1 MSFVCGLF
9 GKTRQG
15 WYKQQAHLDSA
26 VLMEAIVIRHIREL
40 RSQMPRIGA
49 RKLLYL
55 LTPILEGHNISIGR
69 DKLFDIMAS
78 NGLLVRR
85 RKRRKVLTT
94 NSNHPFKRYP
104 NLVKG
109 MDIIR
114 SGQVWVS
121 DITYISLKESYCYL
135 SLVTDAYS
143 RRIMGYCLWPSL
155 KKEGPLNAIEMAI
168 SGWNKAEGLI
178 HHSDRGLQYCCSDY
192 IGRLN
197 REHVTISMTEKGDPY
212 ENALAERVNGILKT
226 EFNLGGQFDSFGQA
240 STAVAYAVNVYN
252 NLRPHASINYMT
264 PQQAHLKQG
273 QIPARWKS
281 RKQRV
286 KEHLNNEPSEQDFL
300 VFK

>member
-1 MSFVCGLF
+1 MSFACRLF

-15 WYKQQAHLDSA
+15 WYKQQAHLDNA
-26 VLMEAIVIRHIREL
+26 VLTEAIVIRHIREL
-40 RSQMPRIGA
+40 RNQMPRIGT
-49 RKLLYL
+49 RKLLYML
-55 LTPILEGHNISIGR
+55 APLLEGHNISIGR
-69 DKLFDIMAS
+69 DKLFDIMAG

-109 MDIIR
+109 IDITR

-121 DITYISLKESYCYL
+121 DITYIRLKENYCYL

-143 RRIMGYCLWPSL
+143 RRIVGYCLWPTL

-168 SGWNKAEGLI
+168 SGWNKTAGLI

-192 IGRLN
+192 INRLN
-197 REHVTISMTEKGDPY
+197 KEHVTISMTEKGDPY

-226 EFNLGGQFDSFGQA
+226 EFNVGGKFDSFQQA
-240 STAVAYAVNVYN
+240 SAAVTYAINIYN
-252 NLRPHASINYMT
+252 NLRPHASINYLT
-264 PQQAHLKQG
+264 PQQAHLQQG

-281 RKQRV
+281 RKQRI
-286 KEHLNNEPSEQDFL
+286 KECLNELSD
-300 VFK
+300 